1 MHSIMQYAEII
12 RQVTTEA
19 LSQNQEDTLTINQG
33 IIMSKKYLWLA
44 VDADK
49 YELPIAVASSARE
62 LGEMIGSNKHNV
74 ETTVLKNCN
83 GRISNRRIFKV
94 EDIDE

>member
-1 MHSIMQYAEII
+1 MI
-12 RQVTTEA
+12 
-19 LSQNQEDTLTINQG
+19 
-33 IIMSKKYLWLA
+33 KKYIWLA

-62 LGEMIGSNKHNV
+62 LGELIGTNKHNI
-74 ETTVLKNCN
+74 ETAFLKNCN
-83 GRISNRRIFKV
+83 GRINNRKIVRV

>member
-1 MHSIMQYAEII
+1 MYFTQKATRM
-12 RQVTTEA
+12 
-19 LSQNQEDTLTINQG
+19 N
-33 IIMSKKYLWLA
+33 KKYLWLA

-62 LGEMIGSNKHNV
+62 LGEMIGSNKHNI

-83 GRISNRRIFKV
+83 GRISNRKIFKI
-94 EDIDE
+94 EDTDE